1 MWKRHG
7 NIFTAPFFVRKE
19 GVSLITLVITIIVI
33 IILVA
38 ITIYTSLS
46 TVDNANYASFASE
59 YDEVNSAT
67 HRTLQNNVLNGDSVE
82 ARNQGFTKVRVEN
95 PPSNFVSVSDDSISG
110 YLVDLD
116 TINVS
121 GTKTGKGDVINERVT
136 FGKDDVY
143 IYDANKNVYYVK
155 GYYDGEGNLRYK
167 LDEKENEF
175 GKPTIGSLEFTLNE
189 DKSKAT
195 VKVVAYPV
203 NGGELAVTGGGTTG
217 TKTADDTYELEITRN
232 GTILITV
239 REEGGSTVRELTI
252 SGIVKPKYTI
262 SYDANGGTGAPESQ
276 VKEQGEKLTLS
287 TVRPTRNSY
296 TFKGWAEDAASTSAS
311 YQPGGICTKDS
322 NATLYAVWEGVKYT
336 ITFNA
341 NGGSGGPTSQI
352 KEHGS
357 NITLSSETPTRSG
370 YTFVGWGT
378 SATSVAA
385 SYMPGSSYS
394 SDSNITLFAIWNAV
408 TYTINY
414 NANGGTG
421 APASQTKEH
430 GKNITLSST
439 KPTKA
444 GYMFL
449 GWAESSSATSAT
461 YQPGASF
468 SKDGN
473 TTLYAAWKI
482 QTYTIKYDANGG
494 TGAPASQTK
503 EHGKEITLSTTVP
516 TKAGYT
522 FLGWAES
529 STATDAT
536 YKAGASITDNKDKT
550 LYAVWSAI
558 KYTITYN
565 ANGGTGA
572 PASTEKTHGQ
582 TLTLSSTKPTKTGYT
597 FLGWA
602 ESSTAT
608 SATYQAGGSF
618 SKDANTTLY
627 AVWKVDGYTVKYN
640 ANGGTGAPADQTKT
654 HNVALTLSTTKPT
667 RPGYTFKGW
676 STSSTAT
683 TASYQPGGSYTANNN
698 VTLYAV
704 WSEDTYTV
712 TYNENGGISGTAPAK
727 QTKKYGE
734 TITLSPSKPS
744 RRRYTFMGWSTASDS
759 KDVMYKL
766 GDNYTENE
774 SVTLYAVWE
783 SSLIP
788 SVANAPVLGE
798 GMKAVYWDDENASNE
813 FEYDTFMLADGIPN
827 TTIYSY
833 TMGDGITDTKTSK
846 WANAKTTDDGSYWVW
861 IPRYAYKLIYYTNSN
876 RTIESTTKT
885 QYGDIDVLFMY
896 GTSDTQYRDKD
907 GNPKDLPE
915 GYKVHP
921 AFQKMTVEE
930 EAAGNNPLGKW
941 DDELQGIW
949 VMKYEA
955 SREDST
961 DGGTTWLSTTDGF
974 GGGNNLTTNAGNT
987 STTKFRMVS
996 KPSVTSWR
1004 YSNISNMYQNCV
1016 SMYPEINTHQMKNS
1030 EWGAVAYLTYSP
1042 YGRNGEELAV
1052 NQCSS
1057 CYTGAGKSKGAS
1069 TVYESSYYAYSE
1081 TDVTDDSGNITKYA
1095 FKDNYAWNTDLGK
1108 LASTTGNIY
1117 GIYDMSGGAYEYTA
1131 SYLNNGHTNLTTYG
1145 SNLVSALELR
1155 NKQIYSSTVSDGSDA
1170 RVADYELSKYT
1181 YGDAIYETSTS
1192 YSRGGWCNDSFGYP
1206 YGSSPFFC
1214 RGGYSYYTDSARY
1227 AGAFSFVS
1235 DGGNSHGDGRF
1246 PRCGE
1251 CEWRHLNFPRP
1262 LFSFFVF

>member
-136 FGKDDVY
+136 FEKDDVY

-203 NGGELAVTGGGTTG
+203 NGGELTVTGGGTTG

-239 REEGGSTVRELTI
+239 REEGGGSTVRELTI
-252 SGIVKPKYTI
+252 SGIEKPKYTI
-262 SYDANGGTGAPESQ
+262 SYDANGGTRAPESQ

-311 YQPGGICTKDS
+311 YQPGGIYTKDS

-357 NITLSSETPTRSG
+357 SVTLSSETPTKSG

-378 SATSVAA
+378 STTSTTA

-430 GKNITLSST
+430 GKNIALSST
-439 KPTKA
+439 K
-444 GYMFL
+444 
-449 GWAESSSATSAT
+449 
-461 YQPGASF
+461 
-468 SKDGN
+468 
-473 TTLYAAWKI
+473 
-482 QTYTIKYDANGG
+482 
-494 TGAPASQTK
+494 
-503 EHGKEITLSTTVP
+503 P

-536 YKAGASITDNKDKT
+536 YKAGASITDNEDKT

-572 PASTEKTHGQ
+572 PASVEKTHGQ
-582 TLTLSSTKPTKTGYT
+582 TLTLSSTKPTRTGYT

-608 SATYQAGGSF
+608 TATYQAGGSF

-627 AVWKVDGYTVKYN
+627 AVWKVDVYTVKYN

-698 VTLYAV
+698 VALYAV

-712 TYNENGGISGTAPAK
+712 TYNENGGTSGTAPAK

-734 TITLSPSKPS
+734 TITLSSSKPS

-759 KDVMYKL
+759 KDVTYKL

-798 GMKAVYWDDENASNE
+798 GMKAVYWDDENATNE

-827 TTIYSY
+827 TTIYNY
-833 TMGDGITDTKTSK
+833 TMGDGVTDTKTAK

-861 IPRYAYKLIYYTNSN
+861 IPRYAYKLIYYTTSN
-876 RTIESTTKT
+876 RTIESTTRT
-885 QYGDIDVLFMY
+885 RYGDIDVLFMY

-921 AFQKMTVEE
+921 AFQKMTAEE

-961 DGGTTWLSTTDGF
+961 DGGTTWLPTTDYY
-974 GGGNNLTTNAGNT
+974 GGSNNLTTNAGNT

-996 KPSVTSWR
+996 KPSVKSWR
-1004 YSNISNMYQNCV
+1004 SINISNIYQNCV
-1016 SMYPEINTHQMKNS
+1016 SMYSEINTHQMKNS

-1057 CYTGAGKSKGAS
+1057 FYTGAGKGKGTS
-1069 TVYESSYYAYSE
+1069 TIYNSTYEYSV

-1117 GIYDMSGGAYEYTA
+1117 GIYDISGGAAEYTA
-1131 SYLNNGHTNLTTYG
+1131 AYLNNGHTNLTNYG

-1155 NKQIYSSTVSDGSDA
+1155 NKQIYSSTVSDGSGSNGS
-1170 RVADYELSKYT
+1170 ADYPLCSDL

-1192 YSRGGWCNDSFGYP
+1192 YSSGSWCYDCGCYP
-1206 YGSSPFFC
+1206 CGSSPFFW
-1214 RGGYSYYTDSARY
+1214 RGGICSNGSG
-1227 AGAFSFVS
+1227 AGAFYFYSYHSGGSYSNTGYRGVASVS
-1235 DGGNSHGDGRF
+1235 GGT
-1246 PRCGE
+1246 PIQ
-1251 CEWRHLNFPRP
+1251 
-1262 LFSFFVF
+1262 

>member
-1 MWKRHG
+1 MWKKHG
-7 NIFTAPFFVRKE
+7 NIFAAPFFVRKE

-67 HRTLQNNVLNGDSVE
+67 QRTLQNNVLNGDSVE

-95 PPSNFVSVSDDSISG
+95 PPSNFVSVNDDSISG

-143 IYDANKNVYYVK
+143 IYDADKNVYYVK

-167 LDEKENEF
+167 LDEKENEI

-203 NGGELAVTGGGTTG
+203 NGGELTVTGGGTTG

-239 REEGGSTVRELTI
+239 REEGGGSTVRELTI

-311 YQPGGICTKDS
+311 YHPGGIYTKDS

-357 NITLSSETPTRSG
+357 SVTLSSETPARGG

-378 SATSVAA
+378 STTSVTA
-385 SYMPGSSYS
+385 SYMPGSNYS

-414 NANGGTG
+414 NANGGIG
-421 APASQTKEH
+421 APASQTKEY

-461 YQPGASF
+461 YQPSASF
-468 SKDGN
+468 SKDGD
-473 TTLYAAWKI
+473 TTLYAVWKI
-482 QTYTIKYDANGG
+482 QTYTIKYDVNGG

-536 YKAGASITDNKDKT
+536 YKAGASITDNEDKT

-558 KYTITYN
+558 KYTVTYN

-582 TLTLSSTKPTKTGYT
+582 TLILSSTKPMRTGYT

-608 SATYQAGGSF
+608 SAAYQAGGSF

-640 ANGGTGAPADQTKT
+640 ANGGTGAPAEQTKT

-676 STSSTAT
+676 STSSTAA

-712 TYNENGGISGTAPAK
+712 TYNENGGTSGTAPAK

-734 TITLSPSKPS
+734 TITLSSSKPS

-798 GMKAVYWDDENASNE
+798 GMKAVYWDDENATNE

-833 TMGDGITDTKTSK
+833 TMGDGVTDTKTAK

-885 QYGDIDVLFMY
+885 KYGDVDVLFMY

-921 AFQKMTVEE
+921 AFQKMTAEE

-955 SREDST
+955 SIEMSADSST
-961 DGGTTWLSTTDGF
+961 WIATSATTG
-974 GGGNNLTTNAGNT
+974 LTTNAGNT
-987 STTKFRMVS
+987 STIKSRMVS

-1004 YSNISNMYQNCV
+1004 SNHIEYMYQNCV

-1057 CYTGAGKSKGAS
+1057 YYTGAGKGKGTS
-1069 TVYESSYYAYSE
+1069 MIYNNTYEHDA
-1081 TDVTDDSGNITKYA
+1081 TDASGNIVGYV

-1117 GIYDMSGGAYEYTA
+1117 GIYDISGGAAEYTA
-1131 SYLNNGHTNLTTYG
+1131 AYLNNGSTNLTTNG

-1155 NKQIYSSTVSDGSDA
+1155 NKQVYSSTVSDGTSNSGS
-1170 RVADYELSKYT
+1170 ADYQLCNDL

-1192 YSRGGWCNDSFGYP
+1192 YSSGSWCNDYVCYP
-1206 YGSSPFFC
+1206 SGAGPFFC
-1214 RGGYSYYTDSARY
+1214 RGGYYHDDND
-1227 AGAFSFVS
+1227 AGAFHFIGATGGSDYGGFRAVASVS
-1235 DGGNSHGDGRF
+1235 GGT
-1246 PRCGE
+1246 
-1251 CEWRHLNFPRP
+1251 
-1262 LFSFFVF
+1262 

>member
-1 MWKRHG
+1 M
-7 NIFTAPFFVRKE
+7 
-19 GVSLITLVITIIVI
+19 
-33 IILVA
+33 
-38 ITIYTSLS
+38 
-46 TVDNANYASFASE
+46 
-59 YDEVNSAT
+59 
-67 HRTLQNNVLNGDSVE
+67 
-82 ARNQGFTKVRVEN
+82 
-95 PPSNFVSVSDDSISG
+95 
-110 YLVDLD
+110 
-116 TINVS
+116 
-121 GTKTGKGDVINERVT
+121 
-136 FGKDDVY
+136 
-143 IYDANKNVYYVK
+143 
-155 GYYDGEGNLRYK
+155 
-167 LDEKENEF
+167 
-175 GKPTIGSLEFTLNE
+175 
-189 DKSKAT
+189 
-195 VKVVAYPV
+195 
-203 NGGELAVTGGGTTG
+203 
-217 TKTADDTYELEITRN
+217 
-232 GTILITV
+232 
-239 REEGGSTVRELTI
+239 
-252 SGIVKPKYTI
+252 
-262 SYDANGGTGAPESQ
+262 
-276 VKEQGEKLTLS
+276 
-287 TVRPTRNSY
+287 
-296 TFKGWAEDAASTSAS
+296 
-311 YQPGGICTKDS
+311 
-322 NATLYAVWEGVKYT
+322 
-336 ITFNA
+336 
-341 NGGSGGPTSQI
+341 
-352 KEHGS
+352 
-357 NITLSSETPTRSG
+357 
-370 YTFVGWGT
+370 
-378 SATSVAA
+378 
-385 SYMPGSSYS
+385 
-394 SDSNITLFAIWNAV
+394 
-408 TYTINY
+408 
-414 NANGGTG
+414 
-421 APASQTKEH
+421 
-430 GKNITLSST
+430 
-439 KPTKA
+439 
-444 GYMFL
+444 
-449 GWAESSSATSAT
+449 
-461 YQPGASF
+461 
-468 SKDGN
+468 
-473 TTLYAAWKI
+473 
-482 QTYTIKYDANGG
+482 
-494 TGAPASQTK
+494 
-503 EHGKEITLSTTVP
+503 
-516 TKAGYT
+516 
-522 FLGWAES
+522 GWAES

-536 YKAGASITDNKDKT
+536 YKAGASITDNEDKT

-558 KYTITYN
+558 KYTVTYN

-582 TLTLSSTKPTKTGYT
+582 TLTLSSTKPTRTGYT

-608 SATYQAGGSF
+608 SAAYQAGGSF

-640 ANGGTGAPADQTKT
+640 ANGGTGAPAEQTKT

-676 STSSTAT
+676 STSSTAA

-712 TYNENGGISGTAPAK
+712 TYNENGGTSGTAPAK

-734 TITLSPSKPS
+734 TITLSSSKPS

-798 GMKAVYWDDENASNE
+798 GMKAVYWDDENATNE

-833 TMGDGITDTKTSK
+833 TMGDGVTDTKTAK

-885 QYGDIDVLFMY
+885 KYGDVDVLFMY

-921 AFQKMTVEE
+921 AFQKMTAEE

-955 SREDST
+955 SIEMSADSST
-961 DGGTTWLSTTDGF
+961 WIATSATTG
-974 GGGNNLTTNAGNT
+974 LTTNAGNT
-987 STTKFRMVS
+987 STTKSRMVS

-1004 YSNISNMYQNCV
+1004 SNHIKYMYQNCV

-1057 CYTGAGKSKGAS
+1057 YYTGAGKGKGTS
-1069 TVYESSYYAYSE
+1069 MIYNNTYEHDA
-1081 TDVTDDSGNITKYA
+1081 TDASGNIVGYV

-1117 GIYDMSGGAYEYTA
+1117 GIYDISGGAAEYTA
-1131 SYLNNGHTNLTTYG
+1131 AYLNNGSTNLTTYG

-1155 NKQIYSSTVSDGSDA
+1155 NKQVYSSTVSDGTPNSGS
-1170 RVADYELSKYT
+1170 ADYQLCNDL

-1192 YSRGGWCNDSFGYP
+1192 YSSGSWCNDHVYYP
-1206 YGSSPFFC
+1206 SGAGPFFC
-1214 RGGYSYYTDSARY
+1214 RGGYYHDDND
-1227 AGAFSFVS
+1227 AGAFHFIGATGGGDYGGFRAVASVS
-1235 DGGNSHGDGRF
+1235 GGT
-1246 PRCGE
+1246 
-1251 CEWRHLNFPRP
+1251 
-1262 LFSFFVF
+1262 

>member
-46 TVDNANYASFASE
+46 TVDNANYALFASE

-67 HRTLQNNVLNGDSVE
+67 QRTLQNNVLNGDSLE
-82 ARNQGFTKVRVEN
+82 ARNKGFTKVKVEN

-136 FGKDDVY
+136 FRKDDVY

-203 NGGELAVTGGGTTG
+203 NGGELTVTGGGTTG

-239 REEGGSTVRELTI
+239 REEGGGSTVRELTI

-287 TVRPTRNSY
+287 TVKPTRNSY

-311 YQPGGICTKDS
+311 YHPGGIYTKDS

-341 NGGSGGPTSQI
+341 NGGSDGPTSQI

-357 NITLSSETPTRSG
+357 SVTLSSETPTRSG

-378 SATSVAA
+378 STTSVTA
-385 SYMPGSSYS
+385 SYMPGSNYS

-414 NANGGTG
+414 NANGGIGT
-421 APASQTKEH
+421 PASQTKEH

-449 GWAESSSATSAT
+449 GWAESNSATSAT
-461 YQPGASF
+461 YQPSASF
-468 SKDGN
+468 SKDGD
-473 TTLYAAWKI
+473 TTLYAVWKI
-482 QTYTIKYDANGG
+482 QTYTIKYDVNGG

-536 YKAGASITDNKDKT
+536 YKAGASITDNEDKT

-558 KYTITYN
+558 KYTVTYN

-582 TLTLSSTKPTKTGYT
+582 TLILSSTKPTRTGYT

-608 SATYQAGGSF
+608 SAAYQAGGSF

-640 ANGGTGAPADQTKT
+640 ANGGTGAPAEQTKT

-676 STSSTAT
+676 STSSTAA

-712 TYNENGGISGTAPAK
+712 TYNENGGTSGTAPAK

-734 TITLSPSKPS
+734 TITLSSSKPS

-798 GMKAVYWDDENASNE
+798 GMKAVYWDDENATNE

-833 TMGDGITDTKTSK
+833 TMGDGVTDTKTAK

-885 QYGDIDVLFMY
+885 KYGDVDVLFMY

-921 AFQKMTVEE
+921 AFQKMTAEE

-955 SREDST
+955 SIEMSADSST
-961 DGGTTWLSTTDGF
+961 WIATSATTG
-974 GGGNNLTTNAGNT
+974 LTTNAGNT
-987 STTKFRMVS
+987 STIKSRMVS

-1004 YSNISNMYQNCV
+1004 SNHIKYMYQNCV

-1030 EWGAVAYLTYSP
+1030 EWGAVAYLTYSS

-1057 CYTGAGKSKGAS
+1057 YYTGAGKGKGTS
-1069 TVYESSYYAYSE
+1069 MIYNNTYEHDA
-1081 TDVTDDSGNITKYA
+1081 TDASGNIVGYV

-1117 GIYDMSGGAYEYTA
+1117 GIYDISGGAAEYTA
-1131 SYLNNGHTNLTTYG
+1131 AYLNNGSTNLTTYG

-1155 NKQIYSSTVSDGSDA
+1155 NKQVYSSTVSDGTPNSGS
-1170 RVADYELSKYT
+1170 ADYQLCNDL

-1192 YSRGGWCNDSFGYP
+1192 YSSGSWCNDHVYYP
-1206 YGSSPFFC
+1206 SGAGPFFC
-1214 RGGYSYYTDSARY
+1214 RGGYYHDDND
-1227 AGAFSFVS
+1227 AGAFHFIGATGGGDYGGFRCVASVS
-1235 DGGNSHGDGRF
+1235 GGT
-1246 PRCGE
+1246 
-1251 CEWRHLNFPRP
+1251 
-1262 LFSFFVF
+1262 

>member
-1 MWKRHG
+1 MWKKHG
-7 NIFTAPFFVRKE
+7 NIFAAPFFVRKE

-67 HRTLQNNVLNGDSVE
+67 QRTLQNNVLNGDSVE

-95 PPSNFVSVSDDSISG
+95 PPSNFVSVNDDSISG

-143 IYDANKNVYYVK
+143 IYDADKNVYYVK

-167 LDEKENEF
+167 LDEKENEI

-203 NGGELAVTGGGTTG
+203 NGGELTVTGGGTTG

-239 REEGGSTVRELTI
+239 REEGGGSTVRELTI

-311 YQPGGICTKDS
+311 YHPGGIYTKDS

-357 NITLSSETPTRSG
+357 SVTLSSETPARGG

-378 SATSVAA
+378 STTSVTA
-385 SYMPGSSYS
+385 SYMPGSNYS

-414 NANGGTG
+414 NANGGIG
-421 APASQTKEH
+421 APASQTKEY

-461 YQPGASF
+461 YQPSASF
-468 SKDGN
+468 SKDGD
-473 TTLYAAWKI
+473 TTLYAVWKI
-482 QTYTIKYDANGG
+482 QTYTIKYDVNGG

-536 YKAGASITDNKDKT
+536 YKAGASITDNEDKT

-558 KYTITYN
+558 KYTVTYN

-582 TLTLSSTKPTKTGYT
+582 TLILSSTKPMRTGYT

-608 SATYQAGGSF
+608 SAAYQAGGSF

-640 ANGGTGAPADQTKT
+640 ANGGTGAPAEQTKT

-676 STSSTAT
+676 STSSTAA

-712 TYNENGGISGTAPAK
+712 TYNENGGTSGTAPAK

-734 TITLSPSKPS
+734 TITLSSSKPS

-798 GMKAVYWDDENASNE
+798 GMKAVYWDDENATNE

-833 TMGDGITDTKTSK
+833 TMGDGVTDTKTAK

-885 QYGDIDVLFMY
+885 KYGDVDVLFMY

-921 AFQKMTVEE
+921 AFQKMTAEE

-955 SREDST
+955 SIEMSADSST
-961 DGGTTWLSTTDGF
+961 WIATSATTG
-974 GGGNNLTTNAGNT
+974 LTTNAGNT
-987 STTKFRMVS
+987 STIKSRMVS

-1004 YSNISNMYQNCV
+1004 SNHIKYMYQNCV

-1057 CYTGAGKSKGAS
+1057 YYTGAGKGKGTS
-1069 TVYESSYYAYSE
+1069 MIYNNTYEHDA
-1081 TDVTDDSGNITKYA
+1081 TDASGNIVGYV

-1117 GIYDMSGGAYEYTA
+1117 GIYDISGGAAEYTA
-1131 SYLNNGHTNLTTYG
+1131 AYLNNGSTNLTTNG

-1155 NKQIYSSTVSDGSDA
+1155 NKQVYSSTVSDGTSNSGS
-1170 RVADYELSKYT
+1170 ADYQLCNDL

-1192 YSRGGWCNDSFGYP
+1192 YSSGSWCNDYVCYP
-1206 YGSSPFFC
+1206 SGAGPFFC
-1214 RGGYSYYTDSARY
+1214 RGGYYHDDND
-1227 AGAFSFVS
+1227 AGAFHFIGATGGSDYGGFRAVASVS
-1235 DGGNSHGDGRF
+1235 GGT
-1246 PRCGE
+1246 
-1251 CEWRHLNFPRP
+1251 
-1262 LFSFFVF
+1262 